1 MSRNKLKFGLISL
14 LFLIFWVGLVYAQN
28 ATEGQV
34 QAIQRKTILDF
45 KEELKLTKEQEEKIG
60 KIIADFEQKVRA
72 LNERA
77 VRVDREIGGLLEKGG
92 ELKEL
97 EKKVKELFSLRAD
110 AVIEEIK
117 AGRAIDK
124 LLNEEQR
131 RKWKEIR
138 RGGVSKGKN

>member
-1 MSRNKLKFGLISL
+1 MSRSELKFGLISL

-34 QAIQRKTILDF
+34 QAFQRKTILDF
-45 KEELKLTKEQEEKIG
+45 KEELRLTKEQEEKIG